1 MATLWKAEVTSE
13 MVEHLTDEQRKE
25 LFNLL
30 TKVVD
35 TIGQSNGVGREYEKG
50 KLKDYASRS

>member
-13 MVEHLTDEQRKE
+13 MVQHLSDEQRKE
-25 LFNLL
+25 LINLL

-35 TIGQSNGVGREYEKG
+35 TIGQSLGVGREYENG
-50 KLKDYASRS
+50 KLKESVRL